1 MPATRMAFNG
11 QTASTVTLR
20 VGTRYSTLALQYH
33 YQETLEVEGLWAGE
47 ALDSQRENELLRCR
61 GYFAPTGEELQG
73 LELLNRLVEAVP
85 TPVYMIQLDDHPG
98 YTVADAHLT
107 KHNRLDRPDSAE
119 HTPFSSMASVKDPAT
134 LGTNNPVTVFKA
146 RVSSQT

>member
-1 MPATRMAFNG
+1 M
-11 QTASTVTLR
+11 
-20 VGTRYSTLALQYH
+20 
-33 YQETLEVEGLWAGE
+33 GLHKG
-47 ALDSQRENELLRCR
+47 R

-107 KHNRLDRPDSAE
+107 KLVYIRNLVCPGIIDLIDLTLRSIPHSRPW
-119 HTPFSSMASVKDPAT
+119 P
-134 LGTNNPVTVFKA
+134 
-146 RVSSQT
+146 Q